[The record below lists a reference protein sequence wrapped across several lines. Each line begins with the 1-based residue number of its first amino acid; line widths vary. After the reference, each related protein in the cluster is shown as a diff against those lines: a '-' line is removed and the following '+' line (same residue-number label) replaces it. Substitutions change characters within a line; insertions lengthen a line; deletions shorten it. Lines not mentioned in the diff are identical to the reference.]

1 MDFKDGLLIAG
12 RVLAGG
18 AFLIIGLRNIPNH
31 KLIGDLMA
39 ANKVPLPGF
48 AAAIG
53 IAMQVGFGALMVSG
67 FYPTVAA
74 LGLAAFTVLAT
85 LIVHHFWTFPPP
97 ERATQVNAFLANTVM
112 IGGFLALASTGL

>member
-1 MDFKDGLLIAG
+1 MDFKEWLLIAA

-18 AFLIIGLRNIPNH
+18 AFLIIGLRNVPNH
-31 KLIGDLMA
+31 KLIADLMS
-39 ANKVPLPGF
+39 ANKVPLPRL

-67 FYPTVAA
+67 FYTVVAA

-85 LIVHHFWTFPPP
+85 LIAHHFWTFPPP

-112 IGGFLALASTGL
+112 AGGLLALASTGF